1 MTIDELNTIRQLN
14 KAFYIDKNVEAL
26 LEVKEMNEKIIE
38 RYKAINDTEK
48 ETAQE
53 TIRNIDNLNKKINN
67 NIDQLVDAR
76 NEISDIINQ
85 IDKEEFK
92 IILTRRYLLYQSMQ
106 DIADT
111 MHYDLRT
118 IQRKHKAAIKIMS
131 LNVTMNKFIIK
142 T

>member
-1 MTIDELNTIRQLN
+1 MTIKEMEKIKELNR
-14 KAFYIDKNVEAL
+14 AFHIEKNVAAL
-26 LEVKEMNEKIIE
+26 LEVKNMNEKIIE
-38 RYKAINDTEK
+38 RYKIIKDEEK

-92 IILTRRYLLYQSMQ
+92 TILTRRYLLYQSMQ

-131 LNVTMNKFIIK
+131 LNVTNE
-142 T
+142 